1 MPEWL
6 TCMASYANNRECIGD
21 NRHWDGDIKWP
32 IWWYQR
38 LYLGIM
44 LTRVDDMRDS
54 IIPVRLPCLLP
65 GAPLTSVV
73 LSEVSRVA
81 GRVWVMYQRIKSQIA
96 RNMGPAWVLSAP
108 DGPTVWNSP
117 VVWFLRLPCVLLFL
131 LYYQWLCVIEP
142 LVNKKYCYYYATV
155 PYGAAPLWR
164 RQFLQSPHYRHSIA
178 GP

>member
-6 TCMASYANNRECIGD
+6 TRMASYAKNRECIGD

-44 LTRVDDMRDS
+44 LTRVDDMRNS

-96 RNMGPAWVLSAP
+96 RFMGPTW
-108 DGPTVWNSP
+108 GPPGSCRPQMGPRYET
-117 VVWFLRLPCVLLFL
+117 LLFFYFL
-131 LYYQWLCVIEP
+131 DYRVFYCFCYLISDYVWLNP
-142 LVNKKYCYYYATV
+142 RSTRNTATIM
-155 PYGAAPLWR
+155 P
-164 RQFLQSPHYRHSIA
+164 
-178 GP
+178 